1 MSKFIGQQI
10 KQLGARSA
18 DGTQEWLRT
27 AEVSKLLDSLQEKIN
42 KTRDAAKAVE
52 DYNEGTDLDIE
63 VARLGDLLIEME
75 VSLEQAWVQLFG
87 PGARIVYDYMRG
99 SLRTAQTTR
108 DAMSDF
114 IASAA
119 PGKAEL
125 VAIKRKHVR

>member
-10 KQLGARSA
+10 KQLGARST

-27 AEVSKLLDSLQEKIN
+27 AEVSKLLDSLQEKIS

-125 VAIKRKHVR
+125 VAIKRKHLR

>member
-27 AEVSKLLDSLQEKIN
+27 AEVSTLLDSLQEKIS
-42 KTRDAAKAVE
+42 KTRDAVKAVE

-99 SLRTAQTTR
+99 GLRTAQTTR
-108 DAMSDF
+108 DTMSDF

-125 VAIKRKHVR
+125 VAIKRKHLR

>member
-10 KQLGARSA
+10 KQLGARSV

-27 AEVSKLLDSLQEKIN
+27 AEVSTLLDSLQEKIS
-42 KTRDAAKAVE
+42 KTRDAVKAVE

-99 SLRTAQTTR
+99 GLRTAQTTR
-108 DAMSDF
+108 DTMSDF

-125 VAIKRKHVR
+125 VAIKRKHLR

>member
-27 AEVSKLLDSLQEKIN
+27 AEVSKLLDSLQEEIS
-42 KTRDAAKAVE
+42 KTRDAVKAVE

-99 SLRTAQTTR
+99 GLRTAQTTR
-108 DAMSDF
+108 DTMSDF

-125 VAIKRKHVR
+125 VAIKRKHLR

>member
-10 KQLGARSA
+10 TQLGARSA
-18 DGTQEWLRT
+18 DGPQEWLRT
-27 AEVSKLLDSLQEKIN
+27 VEVSKLLDSLQEKIS

-99 SLRTAQTTR
+99 DLRTAQLTR
-108 DAMSDF
+108 DTMSDF

-125 VAIKRKHVR
+125 VAIKRKHLR

>member
-18 DGTQEWLRT
+18 DGAQEWLRT
-27 AEVSKLLDSLQEKIN
+27 SEVSKLLDSLQKKIS

-75 VSLEQAWVQLFG
+75 VLLEQAWVQLFG

-99 SLRTAQTTR
+99 GLRTEQTTR
-108 DAMSDF
+108 DTMSDF

-125 VAIKRKHVR
+125 VAIKRKHLR

>member
-18 DGTQEWLRT
+18 DGTQEWLRA
-27 AEVSKLLDSLQEKIN
+27 AEVSKLLDSLQEKIS

-125 VAIKRKHVR
+125 VAIKRKHLR

>member
-27 AEVSKLLDSLQEKIN
+27 AEVSKLLDSLQEKIS
-42 KTRDAAKAVE
+42 KTRDAAKVVE

-125 VAIKRKHVR
+125 VAIKRKHLR

>member
-27 AEVSKLLDSLQEKIN
+27 AEVSTLLDSLQEKIS

-52 DYNEGTDLDIE
+52 DYNEGTDLGIE

-108 DAMSDF
+108 DTMSDF

-125 VAIKRKHVR
+125 VAIKRKHLR

>member
-27 AEVSKLLDSLQEKIN
+27 AEVSKLLDSLQEKIS
-42 KTRDAAKAVE
+42 KTRDAVKAVE

-99 SLRTAQTTR
+99 GLRTAQTTR
-108 DAMSDF
+108 DTMSDF

-119 PGKAEL
+119 PGRAEL
-125 VAIKRKHVR
+125 VAIKRKHLR

>member
-27 AEVSKLLDSLQEKIN
+27 AEVGKLLDSLQEKIS

-125 VAIKRKHVR
+125 VAIKRKHLR

>member
-18 DGTQEWLRT
+18 DGTQQWLRT
-27 AEVSKLLDSLQEKIN
+27 AEVSKLLDSLQEKIS

-125 VAIKRKHVR
+125 VAIKRKHLR

>member
-27 AEVSKLLDSLQEKIN
+27 AEVSTLLDSLQEKIS

-99 SLRTAQTTR
+99 GLRTAQTTR
-108 DAMSDF
+108 DTMSDF

-125 VAIKRKHVR
+125 VAIKRKHLR

>member
-1 MSKFIGQQI
+1 MSKFIGKQI
-10 KQLGARSA
+10 NLLGARSSE
-18 DGTQEWLRT
+18 DMQEWLRT
-27 AEVSKLLDSLQEKIN
+27 VEVSKLLDSLQEKIS
-42 KTRDAAKAVE
+42 KTRDAVKAVD

-75 VSLEQAWVQLFG
+75 VLLERSWVQLFG

-99 SLRTAQTTR
+99 DLRTAQTTR
-108 DAMSDF
+108 DTMSDF

-125 VAIKRKHVR
+125 VDVKRKHLR

>member
-27 AEVSKLLDSLQEKIN
+27 AEVSKLLDSLQEKIS
-42 KTRDAAKAVE
+42 KTRGAVKAVE

-99 SLRTAQTTR
+99 GLRTAQTTR
-108 DAMSDF
+108 DTMSDF

-125 VAIKRKHVR
+125 VAIKRKHLR

>member
-18 DGTQEWLRT
+18 DGTHEWLRT
-27 AEVSKLLDSLQEKIN
+27 AEVSKLLDSLQEKIS

-125 VAIKRKHVR
+125 VAIKRKHLR

>member
-27 AEVSKLLDSLQEKIN
+27 AEVSKLLDSLQEKIS
-42 KTRDAAKAVE
+42 KTRDAVKAVE

-87 PGARIVYDYMRG
+87 PGSRIVYDYMRG
-99 SLRTAQTTR
+99 GLRTAQTTR
-108 DAMSDF
+108 DTMSDF

-119 PGKAEL
+119 PGRAEL
-125 VAIKRKHVR
+125 VAIKRKHLR

>member
-27 AEVSKLLDSLQEKIN
+27 AEVSKLLDSLQEKIS
-42 KTRDAAKAVE
+42 KTCDAAKAVE

-125 VAIKRKHVR
+125 VAIKRKHLR

>member
-27 AEVSKLLDSLQEKIN
+27 AEVSKLLDSLQETIS
-42 KTRDAAKAVE
+42 KTRDAVKAVE

-63 VARLGDLLIEME
+63 VVRLGDLLIEME

-99 SLRTAQTTR
+99 GLRTAQTTR
-108 DAMSDF
+108 DTMSDF
-114 IASAA
+114 IASAV

-125 VAIKRKHVR
+125 VAIKRKHLR

>member
-27 AEVSKLLDSLQEKIN
+27 AEVSKLLDSLQEKIS
-42 KTRDAAKAVE
+42 KTRDAVKAVE

-99 SLRTAQTTR
+99 GLRTAQTTR
-108 DAMSDF
+108 DTMSDF

-125 VAIKRKHVR
+125 VAIKRKHLR